1 MENKDKIILDLC
13 GGTGSWSR
21 PYKEAGLKMNGQ
33 KKEKS
38 MKPILF
44 NTEMVKA
51 ILDGRKTVT
60 RRLVKLI
67 GNPAWTGYSPDGAVL
82 YGSNNIP
89 AAKAPY
95 RPGDI
100 LWVRETW
107 AVWSATNGIAPR
119 IYYKADKDAPVSI
132 RWRPSIHMPREA
144 ARLFLM
150 VTGVRVERLQ
160 DITPNDCVLEGV
172 EREALTTVG
181 GEFARGIF
189 NDVWDSTI
197 KPADLPRYGWEANPW
212 VWVIEFERVSRSDA
226 AQGGGGDGN

>member
-1 MENKDKIILDLC
+1 M
-13 GGTGSWSR
+13 
-21 PYKEAGLKMNGQ
+21 
-33 KKEKS
+33 EKS

-44 NTEMVKA
+44 NTEMVRA
-51 ILDGRKTVT
+51 ILVGRKTVT
-60 RRLVKLI
+60 RRVVKGAKPDWVLDHI
-67 GNPAWTGYSPDGAVL
+67 GDHEAMTKVRADGEEYPVDVPGLWATFEQDGLPEYPMV
-82 YGSNNIP
+82 
-89 AAKAPY
+89 KAPCQ
-95 RPGDI
+95 PGDI

-107 AVWSATNGIAPR
+107 AVWSATNGI
-119 IYYKADKDAPVSI
+119 YYKADKDALVCI

-172 EREALTTVG
+172 EREALATVG

-197 KPADLPRYGWEANPW
+197 KPADLTRYGWEANPW
-212 VWVIEFERVSRSDA
+212 VWVIEFGRVGCA
-226 AQGGGGDGN
+226 ENYGGGKNERTEI